1 MGNYGVAYALVVLS
15 IKILAYWLRK
25 ETSKISIVFEVACS
39 YTHRFHLLY
48 CALATWGSP
57 LRYCVPLQKKGTVL
71 EDKFNDIT
79 RNGQ

>member
-1 MGNYGVAYALVVLS
+1 MGNYGVAYPLVVLS

-48 CALATWGSP
+48 GVLFIWKSP
-57 LRYCVPLQKKGTVL
+57 LRYCVPLQKGTVL
-71 EDKFNDIT
+71 GDKFNDIT

>member
-1 MGNYGVAYALVVLS
+1 MGNYGVAYALVALS

-48 CALATWGSP
+48 CVLFIWKSP
-57 LRYCVPLQKKGTVL
+57 FNKVL
-71 EDKFNDIT
+71 CSTTKRDCFG
-79 RNGQ
+79 GQI